1 MCLLTEG
8 LGPIRS
14 GIQAPPVAQ
23 VDSAIGYARLFH
35 GGSLL
40 ASLRPRLLTTRVP
53 RAVRRRRSQISTV
66 SGTSPCA
73 GAGAGLILLR
83 KAEDIA

>member
-23 VDSAIGYARLFH
+23 VDSQLTRPLVAKHREEIVPERYVYSGVPLVSIPPH
-35 GGSLL
+35 S
-40 ASLRPRLLTTRVP
+40 RPR
-53 RAVRRRRSQISTV
+53 RASRSF
-66 SGTSPCA
+66 
-73 GAGAGLILLR
+73 R
-83 KAEDIA
+83 F